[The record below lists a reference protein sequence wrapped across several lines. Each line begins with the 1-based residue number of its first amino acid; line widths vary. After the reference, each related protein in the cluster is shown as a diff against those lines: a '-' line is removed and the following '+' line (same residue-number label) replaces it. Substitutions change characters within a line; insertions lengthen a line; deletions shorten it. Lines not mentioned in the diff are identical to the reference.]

1 MPGRGH
7 LDSEVIE
14 MNSDEKQTQKATKEA
29 NPNLGDSGTLV
40 EVDSPDDFSYEGQF
54 GSEHTSEAD
63 QTSKGLQASMADQ
76 TFTGAQTTNASLAM
90 NGVSAKK
97 RTESLRHQSGNKTR

>member
-14 MNSDEKQTQKATKEA
+14 MNPDEKQTQRATKEA
-29 NPNLGDSGTLV
+29 NPNLGDSDTLV

-54 GSEHTSEAD
+54 GSEHTSEAA
-63 QTSKGLQASMADQ
+63 QTSMGVQASMADQ
-76 TFTGAQTTNASLAM
+76 TTNATLAM